1 MGKNSGVQLQLFLS
15 NKFLPTVVA
24 FLLCDR
30 GVRGLRFDSRNVACG
45 GGSPK
50 SPGGHARHRVRPLIA
65 PWNRALAYAG

>member
-24 FLLCDR
+24 FLLRDW
-30 GVRGLRFDSRNVACG
+30 GMLELRFDPQNVACG

-50 SPGGHARHRVRPLIA
+50 SPGERARHRVRP
-65 PWNRALAYAG
+65 PSRH